1 MPGKTLALNE
11 RIYDYL
17 LSVSLREPEV
27 LRRLREESARD
38 SMARMQGPS
47 PEATPMRATRQA
59 VSSCLM
65 KTFDLRW

>member
-1 MPGKTLALNE
+1 MSGKTLALNE

-27 LRRLREESARD
+27 LRRLREATARD
-38 SMARMQGPS
+38 SMAGMQIA
-47 PEATPMRATRQA
+47 PEAAPRRATRQA
-59 VSSCLM
+59 VTSCLM